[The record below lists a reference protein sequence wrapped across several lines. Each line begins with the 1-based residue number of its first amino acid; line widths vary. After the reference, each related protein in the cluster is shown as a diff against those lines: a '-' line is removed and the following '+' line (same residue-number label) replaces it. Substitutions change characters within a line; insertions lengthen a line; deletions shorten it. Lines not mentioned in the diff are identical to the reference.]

1 MFLISEWH
9 GPIIVAL
16 IPITLNNTNLKHVPC
31 DGGNTFVHC
40 IFNATIFIHSTI
52 LFVFA
57 ITWCYGS
64 FVCFVGTFVMPFNYL
79 TNRASWHSA
88 LIDSNTAVLL
98 EVLLHNFSS
107 IKSESYLMI
116 WGRWLTKHAYAMVF
130 HLAFCQVNWLRG
142 GWFQFLFKILSF

>member
-52 LFVFA
+52 LFVFS

-107 IKSESYLMI
+107 IKSESYLVI
-116 WGRWLTKHAYAMVF
+116 WGRWFDQACICNGFSFGFLSSKLTSWRLVS
-130 HLAFCQVNWLRG
+130 
-142 GWFQFLFKILSF
+142 ISI